1 MLHFIGG
8 ALISAVYFLNK
19 EEVDNVVLSIFEII
33 KNGRRNCE
41 QK

>member
-19 EEVDNVVLSIFEII
+19 EEVDHVVKSIVEII
-33 KNGRRNCE
+33 KNGRRNSD
-41 QK
+41 